1 MFSFGFIKDYTR
13 IQETEGNE
21 RCDCFLL
28 FKNMIQFQKAIFK
41 DRKLLLAFASKDLQ
55 RRFSGS
61 MFGILWAFVQPLLTI
76 LIYWFAFEFGFRS
89 GAVGETPYVLW
100 FIAAIVPWLFISEA
114 ISFSSNCFI
123 EYSYLVKKV
132 VFNIDILPMVKI
144 FSSLRIH
151 GIFLVI
157 VEIIYVILGV
167 YPTLKIIQLIYY
179 VLCAVVFVFAISLF
193 FSSIMV
199 FFRDINQLISSILLI
214 GMWATP
220 IAWNIELFP
229 ENIIK
234 ILSVNPVYYIVE
246 GYRDALIGR
255 AWFFEKE
262 FETLRF
268 WGITLVLLIFGVSFY
283 NRLKPHFAD
292 TL

>member
-1 MFSFGFIKDYTR
+1 MI
-13 IQETEGNE
+13 
-21 RCDCFLL
+21 
-28 FKNMIQFQKAIFK
+28 FKNMIQFQKGIFQ
-41 DRKLLLAFASKDLQ
+41 DRKLLLAFASKDFQ

-61 MFGILWAFVQPLLTI
+61 MFGVFWAFVQPLLTI

-114 ISFSSNCFI
+114 ISFSSNCLI

-132 VFNIDILPMVKI
+132 VFNIDILPLVKI

-151 GIFLVI
+151 GMFLVI
-157 VEIIYVILGV
+157 VEIIYVVLGV

-179 VLCAVVFVFAISLF
+179 ILCAVVFIFAISLF

-199 FFRDINQLISSILLI
+199 FFRDLNQLISSILLI

-229 ENIIK
+229 ENIQK

-246 GYRDALIGR
+246 GYRDAFIGR
-255 AWFFEKE
+255 AWFFEKG

-268 WGITLVLLIFGVSFY
+268 WGITLSLLILGVTFY
-283 NRLKPHFAD
+283 KRLKPHFAD